1 MRGFGQ
7 WIILLISSTFAA
19 PLAPAQTTSTAP
31 ATAACTFA
39 DGQQISVQ
47 YDREST
53 NARPLHSDEVWM
65 PGGSPMILFTQTALS
80 VGNVNVPIG
89 AYSLYVIPVERQWA
103 LVVNK
108 NVSPDAMY
116 DQQQDI
122 VRVPLQS
129 GSLSEPVRGVQLVFA
144 HLEPKQCNIRLYRA
158 KKGVWASFQ
167 ER

>member
-7 WIILLISSTFAA
+7 WIILLIWSTFAA
-19 PLAPAQTTSTAP
+19 SLAAAQTTSQP
-31 ATAACTFA
+31 ATAVCTFA
-39 DGQQISVQ
+39 DGPQISVQ

-53 NARPLHSDEVWM
+53 NTRALHSDEVWM
-65 PGGSPMILFTQTALS
+65 PGGLPMILFTQTALS

-89 AYSLYVIPVERQWA
+89 AYSLYIICVERQST

-108 NVSPDAMY
+108 NVSPRAKY

-122 VRVPLQS
+122 MRVPMQS
-129 GSLSEPVRGVQLVFA
+129 GSLAEPVSGVQVVFA
-144 HLEPKQCNIRLYRA
+144 HMAPKQCNMRLYRA

-167 ER
+167 EK

>member
-19 PLAPAQTTSTAP
+19 PLNAAQTTSTAP
-31 ATAACTFA
+31 AAAVCTFA
-39 DGQQISVQ
+39 DGQQISVR

-53 NARPLHSDEVWM
+53 NARALQSDEVWM
-65 PGGSPMILFTQTALS
+65 PGASPMILFTQTALS

-89 AYSLYVIPVERQWA
+89 AYSLYIIPVARQWT

-108 NVSPDAMY
+108 NVNPGAKY

-122 VRVPLQS
+122 VRVPMQS
-129 GSLSEPVRGVQLVFA
+129 GGLSEPVSGVQVVFA
-144 HLEPKQCNIRLYRA
+144 HLEPKKCNMRLYRA
-158 KKGVWASFQ
+158 NKGVWASFE